1 MTNETTNEIP
11 GNLDDAETQRKW
23 EELIKG
29 VLHNGQV
36 ALKTNFDQVEG
47 QVLHHDNYGPIFIY
61 QVQDSSNNGYVCG
74 FFLRELLT
82 RFQANEDPSDWM
94 ASFYFEMMKAEGG
107 RPLPDPP
114 GTEEE
119 AKTLIDQVLIPH
131 CISVVKEEFA
141 PEEVHAGLAMNEEYG
156 PVFETGFPA
165 ITDGNNVCAF
175 PLHLLFTQLLLN
187 RDPSDVLL
195 QGLYKIREEH
205 GLE

>member
-1 MTNETTNEIP
+1 MNNETMNELN
-11 GNLDDAETQRKW
+11 GMNDAEAQQKW
-23 EELIKG
+23 DELVKG

-36 ALKTNFDQVEG
+36 ALQSNFGKVEG

-61 QVQDSSNNGYVCG
+61 QVQDSSDNGYVCG

-82 RFQANEDPSDWM
+82 RFQSNEDPSDWM
-94 ASFYFEMMKAEGG
+94 ASFYFELMKTEGG
-107 RPLPDPP
+107 RPLPEPP
-114 GTEEE
+114 STEEE
-119 AKTLIDQVLIPH
+119 AKALIDKALVPH

-156 PVFETGFPA
+156 PVFETGFPS
-165 ITDGNNVCAF
+165 IVDGNNVCAF

-187 RDPSDVLL
+187 RDPADVLL